1 MTAAD
6 SRRRART
13 FLRQKQLLSPA
24 ETDQALHVA
33 AAVLDEAMRRLETAV
48 AGRDGKTCAEA
59 AHGLKGNLLNLGLPD
74 LAGVAQVIQEKAQA
88 GDFEVVTTAIAH
100 LTAALA
106 PLRG

>member
-1 MTAAD
+1 MTLAD

-33 AAVLDEAMRRLETAV
+33 AAVLGEAVRRLEAAA

-74 LAGVAQVIQEKAQA
+74 LADVAQAIQEKALA
-88 GDFEVVTTAIAH
+88 GDFEAVTAAIAA
-100 LTAALA
+100 LAAALA
-106 PLRG
+106 PLRA